1 MKRVKTGKRILS
13 IVLALM
19 MLVSLIPITAMADT
33 GSSEKT
39 WADTA
44 EGEILVKDTITK
56 ITNGVVEHEI
66 ISNTPAGNDQK
77 IDYMC
82 RANLSDT
89 IKIVACYGENDA
101 SKWRMVSTTKQA
113 AAYEK
118 DHPGETVVAAINA
131 DFFNMGTGEP
141 IGALVMEGKQYHDAG
156 GRWYFAIL
164 KDGTPVIRNNPDL
177 SDCQTAVG
185 GWMPLVKDG
194 KACTENFAGG
204 TNDYSRSTIGIMEDG
219 SIVTSVTHGMLTPVS
234 CGRTYKEIAEM
245 YMAEGAKDVLVL
257 DGGGSA
263 TYAARIEGS
272 DKLEVRNS
280 PSDGAEREVCSS
292 LLIVSTAK
300 STGVFDHAAL
310 TPNNDL
316 YTPGYEVQ
324 FSASGIDTA
333 GFPMAVP
340 ADATWALADDSKD
353 MGTIDAKTGLF
364 KAGDKTGTVNV
375 QMIQGGKVI
384 GTTAVEIAVPDNIY
398 FNAEEVSLGFEDE
411 SDLSLVVR
419 NKDRDLNIKDGDI
432 VWTMSTEG
440 LGTFKGNIFVA
451 NSENSLN
458 GDITATSKYDETVS
472 ASIHVIVG
480 MLPTIVW
487 DFEDY
492 VDPETGEVTPAQDYY
507 CGEVTDVTVDPNG
520 NIITTYSGILKTSNY
535 GRGGNESIEIASL
548 SNDDPVRFGAHSL
561 KLNFDYTN
569 CGAVTEGAEVGP
581 AEGMKIP
588 GNPTGLGVWVYAPE
602 GVGVKYGSVKDADG
616 NLISG
621 LWLRCYCNDANGNL
635 SQVDFTFEPKD
646 PKVQGGYNPETGEW
660 EVQPGIYWEGWQY
673 LEADLSKW
681 QAPLSLQSSKAFR
694 LMFVNGTKMTGTQ
707 RTGELYFDNFQF
719 VYGTNVDDVDAPVV
733 DSVRVNDSDIKNGT
747 VLTTDTLR
755 VDAYMHDVQN
765 KYTSGIDAGTI
776 RMYVDGINV
785 SGNDKYQFVAEPDGS
800 IAHLYDLKLPDGDHT
815 VAVSVRDK
823 FGNETTETRSFKV
836 KTDNAATHSS
846 VFVAAAESNAVIG
859 KTVSLNVT
867 ATGADIQKATALLS
881 LGNNFKN
888 YTVSFSDNYEGTY
901 SYSKLTNILTV
912 NAERKADAVAVDN
925 NIVAT
930 VTVDIPTS
938 LSASD
943 KFNYTVKGGSYTTAD
958 GYYSTYSA
966 PEATLPIAAAY
977 NISSEV
983 VLVGAPTTLTVT
995 NDKNEPAVDVDI
1007 FNAANNEKIGTTDEK
1022 GQLTTE
1028 YFSAASGNTTIY
1040 AKDAAGLL
1048 SFQLNVKSY
1057 DAAGEDSAMPYGL
1070 MFNALNDAAHGKSM
1084 TWMSNAIKAQDQY
1097 IRYRVS
1103 GTEDWTTVAAKATL
1117 RTFTKGS
1124 NSAVN
1129 VNSITLSS
1137 LTPGTAYE
1145 YQIGGGDAW
1154 SEVATFKTV
1163 SSDKDKTRFFALGD
1177 IQDDDT
1183 TNIERVV
1190 SKLSETEFDFGI
1202 QTGDAVDDATAY
1214 SHWNGITN
1222 LFGVERFGSTDMI
1235 HVLGNHEYAG
1245 DANADAATNYFNL
1258 PTSAKP
1264 GSYYSLTYGDVY
1276 LAVVN
1281 YTGTAPQLKEAMDW
1295 LAKDAAQSNATWK
1308 VLLMHQPAYY
1318 TNSFGGNA
1326 EIYNT
1331 VPDVCEAAGIDVV
1344 FSGHDHSAARTN
1356 PLLNDEIDEENGV
1369 YYYICGSSGE
1379 KSYAITS
1386 QDKFDYSKIFKLV
1399 TDDFTAT
1406 YLTVTADKDEM
1417 TIDYYD
1423 IDRGLLDTVTIESPC
1438 KRHGHTACYDP
1449 AEKTVSCSVCGI
1461 ALEDYSGKAPDAD
1474 GNEYYLLGGV
1484 VKTGWFLQGND
1495 VFYANSKGVLQPIEL
1510 DSQTKTNCT
1519 VRGKFIYSCKTV
1531 DDGDSTTYTVR
1542 DDMPPG
1548 HVYDNEDPKAPNR
1561 VCTVCGWHEVSLKD
1575 CKVELSYTNYTYTGK
1590 AMKPYVYVTAP
1601 DGTKLTDY
1609 YDYTVIY
1616 GENTEIGYGTVTVK
1630 PFNYYLVNLNQ
1641 KRGSLC
1647 DDGTVLEYKITIH
1660 APTVKDVKAAM
1671 AIDGIDLSWSPVA
1684 EADGYN
1690 IYSWIS
1696 AKNEYK
1702 LIASV
1707 EGADTTAAKISD
1719 IKAGATYTIK
1729 VCAYNNIGED
1739 QIVGYGETAKII
1751 VPKEFVK
1758 TLQTPVVATRNVA
1771 DTGYIGLTWDA
1782 VPHADQYMIY
1792 RADTSNGEY
1801 KLMYTTTNL
1810 TYTNTTSKAG
1820 YTYYYKVVAV
1830 DSTGDY
1836 ANSDYSKVV
1845 YRTCDLAQ
1853 PIVKISVKAE
1863 TGKPVISWNEV
1874 KGAARYELLRS
1885 TDGKNFSH
1893 YNYTINTTYTNPST
1907 EPGTTYYYKVI
1918 ALSDRSVYADSAP
1931 SVARYITC
1939 DCAKPAAKI
1948 AVEPI
1953 SGKPVV
1959 SWAAI
1964 DGAAKY
1970 EIYASAD
1977 NKEFKLLGTT
1987 EALTYTDT
1995 SAKAGVTTYY
2005 KVKALCATSNYGDSA
2020 LSNARYITCDC
2031 AAPVVAISINVS
2043 YNKPMISWAAVDG
2056 ASKYAIY
2063 RSTDGK
2069 SFKYYD
2075 TTAKLSYTNISTTSG
2090 TTYYYQVKA
2099 VCATSSYGDS
2109 AFSNAASI
2117 KVP

>member
-1 MKRVKTGKRILS
+1 MRERAGKRILAT
-13 IVLALM
+13 VLAIM
-19 MLVSLIPITAMADT
+19 MLVTLVPVSAMADNEGT
-33 GSSEKT
+33 TEKT
-39 WADTA
+39 WAGTA

-131 DFFNMGTGEP
+131 DFFNMATGEP
-141 IGALVMEGKQYHDAG
+141 LGALVMEGKQYHDAG

-164 KDGTPVIRNNPDL
+164 KDGTPVIRNSPDL

-194 KACTENFAGG
+194 KACTENFESG

-411 SDLSLVVR
+411 SNLSLVVR

-440 LGTFKGNIFVA
+440 LGTFKGNTFVA

-458 GDITATSKYDETVS
+458 GDVTATSKYDEKIS

-480 MLPTIVW
+480 MLPTVVW

-492 VDPETGEVTPAQDYY
+492 VDPVTGEVTPAQDYY
-507 CGEVTDVTVDPNG
+507 CGTEKQTNPDTGEEITVN
-520 NIITTYSGILKTSNY
+520 TGILTTANY
-535 GRGGNESIEIASL
+535 GRGGKESVEIVSL
-548 SNDDPVRFGAHSL
+548 NDDEPVRFGAHSL
-561 KLNFDYTN
+561 KLNFDFTD

-581 AEGMKIP
+581 IEGMQIP

-602 GVGVKYGSVKDADG
+602 GVGVNYGSVKDADG

-621 LWLRCYCNDANGNL
+621 LWLRCYCTDGSGKL
-635 SQVDFTFEPKD
+635 SQVDFTLEPKD
-646 PKVQGGYNPETGEW
+646 QKVQNGYNAETGKW

-681 QAPLSLQSSKAFR
+681 QAPLSLMSKKAFR
-694 LMFVNGTKMTGTQ
+694 LMFVAGTKMIGTQ
-707 RTGELYFDNFQF
+707 RAGQLYFDNFQF
-719 VYGTNVDDVDAPVV
+719 VYGTNIDDIDAPVV
-733 DSVRVNDSDIKNGT
+733 DSVRVNDSDIKDGT

-765 KYTSGIDAGTI
+765 KYTTGIDPETV

-785 SGNDKYQFVAEPDGS
+785 TGNDKYQFVAEPDGS

-867 ATGADIQKATALLS
+867 ATGTDIQKATALLA
-881 LGNNFKN
+881 LGNSFKN
-888 YTVSFSDNYEGTY
+888 YTVTFSDNYEGTY
-901 SYSKLTNILTV
+901 SYSKLTKILTV

-925 NIVAT
+925 NIIAT
-930 VTVDIPTS
+930 VTVDIPS
-938 LSASD
+938 NLSAND
-943 KFNYTVKGGSYTTAD
+943 NFNYTVKGGSYTTAD
-958 GYYSTYSA
+958 GYYATYNA
-966 PEATLPIAAAY
+966 PEAALPITAAY
-977 NISSEV
+977 NISAEV

-995 NDKNEPAVDVDI
+995 NDKNEPAANVDI
-1007 FNAANNEKIGTTDEK
+1007 YNAANNEKIGTTDEK
-1022 GQLTTE
+1022 GLLNTE

-1057 DAAGEDSAMPYGL
+1057 DAAGEDTAMPYGL

-1103 GTEDWTTVAAKATL
+1103 GTEDWTTVAANATL

-1145 YQIGGGDAW
+1145 YQIGGGEAW

-1163 SSDKDKTRFFALGD
+1163 SSDNDKTRFFALGD

-1258 PTSAKP
+1258 PTAAKP

-1318 TNSFGGNA
+1318 TNNSGGNA

-1449 AEKTVSCSVCGI
+1449 AEKAVSCSVCGI

-1510 DSQTKTNCT
+1510 DSHTKTNCT

-1660 APTVKDVKAAM
+1660 APTVKNVKAKM
-1671 AIDGIDLSWSPVA
+1671 AVDGIDVSWAAVP

-1690 IYSWIS
+1690 IYIWNS
-1696 AKNEYK
+1696 AKKAYDLYTSIK
-1702 LIASV
+1702 
-1707 EGADTTAAKISD
+1707 GADADACTIYDVNPGK
-1719 IKAGATYTIK
+1719 TYYIQ
-1729 VCAYNNIGED
+1729 VRAYNNVGTEKV
-1739 QIVGYGETAKII
+1739 VGYGEEAKIT
-1751 VPKEFVK
+1751 VPKSFAQK
-1758 TLQTPVVATRNVA
+1758 LPSPVVTSGNAANS
-1771 DTGYIGLTWDA
+1771 GYVRLTWTS
-1782 VPHADQYMIY
+1782 VPNADQYKIY
-1792 RADTSNGEY
+1792 RAGTSNGTY
-1801 KLMYTTTNL
+1801 KLMYTTKGT
-1810 TYTNTTSKAG
+1810 TYTNTTATAG

-1830 DSTGDY
+1830 DSTGEY
-1836 ANSDYSKVV
+1836 ASSDYSKVV
-1845 YRTCDLAQ
+1845 SRTCDCAQ
-1853 PIVKISVKAE
+1853 PVVKLTVNAD
-1863 TGKPVISWNEV
+1863 TGKPVLSWNAV
-1874 KGAARYELLRS
+1874 KNASRYEILRT
-1885 TDGKNFSH
+1885 TDGKNYSH
-1893 YNYTINTTYTNPST
+1893 YDYTNRTTYTNIST
-1907 EPGTTYYYKVI
+1907 IPGTTYYYKVVAI
-1918 ALSDRSVYADSAP
+1918 NNRSVYADSAP
-1931 SVARYITC
+1931 STVHYITC
-1939 DCAKPAAKI
+1939 DCAKPVSKI
-1948 AVEPI
+1948 TVEPV
-1953 SGKPVV
+1953 SGKPFVTWNAV
-1959 SWAAI
+1959 A
-1964 DGAAKY
+1964 GADKY
-1970 EIYASAD
+1970 EVYYSAD
-1977 NKEFKLLGTT
+1977 NKEFKLCGRT
-1987 EALTYTDT
+1987 EQTSFTDAA
-1995 SAKAGVTTYY
+1995 AKPGVTYYY
-2005 KVKALCATSNYGDSA
+2005 KVKAICATSSYGNSA
-2020 LSNARYITCDC
+2020 FGKTHYITCDC
-2031 AAPVVAISINVS
+2031 AQPVVEISINET
-2043 YNKPMISWAAVDG
+2043 YNKPMISWEAVDG
-2056 ASKYAIY
+2056 ASKYVIY

-2069 SFKYYD
+2069 NFTQYD
-2075 TTAKLSYTNISTTSG
+2075 SIAKTAYTNISTNSG
-2090 TTYYYQVKA
+2090 STYYYQVKA
-2099 VCATSSYGDS
+2099 ICATSSYGNS
-2109 AFSNAASI
+2109 AVSATASI

>member
-77 IDYMC
+77 VDYMC

-131 DFFNMGTGEP
+131 DFFNMATGEP
-141 IGALVMEGKQYHDAG
+141 LGALVMEGKQYHNAG

-164 KDGTPVIRNNPDL
+164 KDGTPVIRNSPDL

-194 KACTENFAGG
+194 KACTENFEGG

-219 SIVTSVTHGMLTPVS
+219 SVVTSVTHGMLTPVS

-411 SDLSLVVR
+411 SNLSLVVR

-440 LGTFKGNIFVA
+440 LGTFKGNTFVA
-451 NSENSLN
+451 NSKDSLN
-458 GDITATSKYDETVS
+458 GNVTATSKYDEKVN

-480 MLPTIVW
+480 MLPTVVW

-492 VDPETGEVTPAQDYY
+492 VDPVTGEVTPAQDYY
-507 CGEVTDVTVDPNG
+507 CGTEKQTNPDTGEETTVN
-520 NIITTYSGILKTSNY
+520 TGILKTSNY
-535 GRGGNESIEIASL
+535 NRGGKQSVEIASL
-548 SNDDPVRFGAHSL
+548 NDDEPVRFGTHSL
-561 KLNFDYTN
+561 KLNFDFTD
-569 CGAVTEGAEVGP
+569 CGAVTEGACVGTSDK
-581 AEGMKIP
+581 MQIP
-588 GNPTGLGVWVYAPE
+588 GAPTGLGVWVYAPE
-602 GVGVKYGSVKDADG
+602 GIGVNYGSVKDADG
-616 NLISG
+616 SLVSG
-621 LWLRCYCNDANGNL
+621 LWLRCYCTDGQGKL
-635 SQVDFTFEPKD
+635 CQVDFTLEPKD
-646 PKVQGGYNPETGEW
+646 QKVQGGYNPETGKW
-660 EVQPGIYWEGWQY
+660 EVQPGIYWEGWHY
-673 LEADLSKW
+673 LEADLTQWTGPFSF
-681 QAPLSLQSSKAFR
+681 QPGMTFR
-694 LMFVNGTKMTGTQ
+694 LMFVAGTKMVGTQ
-707 RTGELYFDNFQF
+707 RAGELYFDNFQF
-719 VYGTNVDDVDAPVV
+719 VYGTNIDDIDAPVV
-733 DSVRVNDSDIKNGT
+733 DSVRVNDSDIKDGT
-747 VLTTDTLR
+747 VLTTDALR

-765 KYTSGIDAGTI
+765 KYTTGIDPETV

-785 SGNDKYQFVAEPDGS
+785 TGNDKYQFVAEPDGS

-815 VAVSVRDK
+815 IAVSVRDK

-867 ATGADIQKATALLS
+867 ATGTDIQKATALLT
-881 LGNNFKN
+881 LGNSFKN
-888 YTVSFSDNYEGTY
+888 YTVTFSDNYEGTY
-901 SYSKLTNILTV
+901 SYSKLTKILTV
-912 NAERKADAVAVDN
+912 NAKRKADAVAVDN
-925 NIVAT
+925 NIIAT
-930 VTVDIPTS
+930 VTVDIPS
-938 LSASD
+938 NLSASD

-958 GYYSTYSA
+958 GYYATYNA
-966 PEATLPIAAAY
+966 PEAALPITAAY
-977 NISSEV
+977 NISAEV
-983 VLVGAPTTLTVT
+983 VLVDAPTTLTVT
-995 NDKNEPAVDVDI
+995 NDKNEPAANVDI
-1007 FNAANNEKIGTTDEK
+1007 YNAANNEKIGTTDEK
-1022 GQLTTE
+1022 GLLNTE

-1145 YQIGGGDAW
+1145 YQIGGGEAW

-1163 SSDKDKTRFFALGD
+1163 SSDNDKTRFFALGD

-1214 SHWNGITN
+1214 SHWNDITN

-1258 PTSAKP
+1258 PTAAKP

-1318 TNSFGGNA
+1318 TNNYGGNA

-1449 AEKTVSCSVCGI
+1449 AEKAVSCSVCGI

-1495 VFYANSKGVLQPIEL
+1495 VFYANSKGVLQPIKL

-1660 APTVKDVKAAM
+1660 APTVKNVKAKM
-1671 AIDGIDLSWSPVA
+1671 AVDGIDVSWAAVP

-1690 IYSWIS
+1690 IYSWNS
-1696 AKNEYK
+1696 AKKAYD
-1702 LIASV
+1702 LLTTV
-1707 EGADTTAAKISD
+1707 EGADTTNATIYGV
-1719 IKAGATYTIK
+1719 KAGSTYSLK
-1729 VCAYNNIGED
+1729 VSAYNIID
-1739 QIVGYGETAKII
+1739 KKQIVGYGGTAKIT
-1751 VPKEFVK
+1751 VPKNFSQKLEAPIATATNNAATGHVK
-1758 TLQTPVVATRNVA
+1758 LSWSAVAN
-1771 DTGYIGLTWDA
+1771 
-1782 VPHADQYMIY
+1782 ADQYKVY
-1792 RADTSNGEY
+1792 RAGTSNGTY
-1801 KLMYTTTNL
+1801 KLMYTTKNL
-1810 TYTNTTSKAG
+1810 SYTNTSANAG

-1830 DSTGDY
+1830 DSKGAY
-1836 ANSDYSKVV
+1836 ASSDYSKVV
-1845 YRTCDLAQ
+1845 SRTCDCAR
-1853 PIVKISVKAE
+1853 PVAKIAVNAD
-1863 TGKPVISWNEV
+1863 TGKITVSWNNV
-1874 KGAARYELLRS
+1874 KNAARYELLRS
-1885 TDGKNFSH
+1885 TDGKNFRH
-1893 YNYTINTTYTNPST
+1893 YDYTNKTSYT
-1907 EPGTTYYYKVI
+1907 NMAVTPGTTYYYRVVAI
-1918 ALSDRSVYADSAP
+1918 NARSVYADSAV
-1931 SVARYITC
+1931 SATRYITC

-1970 EIYASAD
+1970 EIYVSAD

-2005 KVKALCATSNYGDSA
+2005 KVKALCATSKYGDSA

-2031 AAPVVAISINVS
+2031 AAPVVAISINGS
-2043 YNKPMISWAAVDG
+2043 YNKPMISWTAVDG

-2099 VCATSSYGDS
+2099 ICASSSYGDS

>member
-131 DFFNMGTGEP
+131 DFFNMATGEP
-141 IGALVMEGKQYHDAG
+141 LGALVMEGKQYHDAG

-194 KACTENFAGG
+194 KACTENFEAG

-340 ADATWALADDSKD
+340 ADATWALADDSED

-375 QMIQGGKVI
+375 QMIQGDKVI
-384 GTTAVEIAVPDNIY
+384 GTTAVEIAVPDIIY

-411 SDLSLVVR
+411 SNLSLVVR

-440 LGTFKGNIFVA
+440 LGTFKGNTFVA
-451 NSENSLN
+451 NSKDSLN
-458 GDITATSKYDETVS
+458 GDVTATSKYDKEIH

-480 MLPTIVW
+480 MLPTLVW

-492 VDPETGEVTPAQDYY
+492 VDPETGNVIAAQDYY
-507 CGEVTDVTVDPNG
+507 CGEN
-520 NIITTYSGILKTSNY
+520 GILSTFNY
-535 GRGGNESIEIASL
+535 GRGSKESIEIVSI
-548 SNDDPVRFGAHSL
+548 DDDEPVRFGTHAM
-561 KLNFDYTN
+561 KLNFDFTD
-569 CGAVTEGAEVGP
+569 CGAVTEGACVGTSD
-581 AEGMKIP
+581 EMHIP
-588 GNPTGLGVWVYAPE
+588 GAPTGLGVWVYAPE
-602 GVGVKYGSVKDADG
+602 GVGVNYGSVKNENG
-616 NLISG
+616 ELISG
-621 LWLRCYCNDANGNL
+621 LWLRAYCADGQGKKCEVN
-635 SQVDFTFEPKD
+635 FTLEPKD
-646 PKVQGGYNPETGEW
+646 DKVQKGYNKDTGEW
-660 EVQPGIYWEGWQY
+660 TVQPGIYWEGWHY
-673 LEADLSKW
+673 LEADLTKW
-681 QAPLSLQSSKAFR
+681 TGPFSFYPEMTFR
-694 LMFVNGTKMTGTQ
+694 LMFVDGTKMVGTQ

-765 KYTSGIDAGTI
+765 KYTTGIDTDTI

-785 SGNDKYQFVAEPDGS
+785 TGNDKYQFVAEPDGS

-823 FGNETTETRSFKV
+823 FGNETTEIRSFKV
-836 KTDNAATHSS
+836 KTDNASTHSS

-867 ATGADIQKATALLS
+867 ATGTDIQKATALLT
-881 LGNNFKN
+881 LGNSFKN
-888 YTVSFSDNYEGTY
+888 YTVTFSDNYEGTY
-901 SYSKLTNILTV
+901 SYSKLTKILTV

-925 NIVAT
+925 NIIAT
-930 VTVDIPTS
+930 VTVDIPS
-938 LSASD
+938 NLSAND

-958 GYYSTYSA
+958 GYYATYNA
-966 PEATLPIAAAY
+966 PEAALPITAAY
-977 NISSEV
+977 NISAEV

-995 NDKNEPAVDVDI
+995 NDKNEPAANVDI
-1007 FNAANNEKIGTTDEK
+1007 YNAANNEKIGTTDEK
-1022 GQLTTE
+1022 GLLNTE

-1103 GTEDWTTVAAKATL
+1103 GTEDWTTVAANATL

-1295 LAKDAAQSNATWK
+1295 LTKDAAQSNATWK

-1318 TNSFGGNA
+1318 TNSYGGNA

-1495 VFYANSKGVLQPIEL
+1495 VFYANSNGVLQPIEL

-1660 APTVKDVKAAM
+1660 APTVKDVKAKM
-1671 AIDGIDLSWSPVA
+1671 AVDGIDLSWSPVA

-1758 TLQTPVVATRNVA
+1758 TLQTPVVGTRNVA

-1948 AVEPI
+1948 AVEAA
-1953 SGKPVV
+1953 SGKPVI

>member
-131 DFFNMGTGEP
+131 DFFNMATGEP
-141 IGALVMEGKQYHDAG
+141 LGALVMEGKQYHDAG

-194 KACTENFAGG
+194 KACTENFEAG

-340 ADATWALADDSKD
+340 ADATWALADDSED

-375 QMIQGGKVI
+375 QMIQGDKVI
-384 GTTAVEIAVPDNIY
+384 GTTAVEIAVPDIIY

-411 SDLSLVVR
+411 SNLSLVVR

-440 LGTFKGNIFVA
+440 LGTFKGNTFVA
-451 NSENSLN
+451 NSKDSLN
-458 GDITATSKYDETVS
+458 GDVTATSKYDKEIH

-480 MLPTIVW
+480 MLPTLVW

-492 VDPETGEVTPAQDYY
+492 VDPETGNVIAAQDYY
-507 CGEVTDVTVDPNG
+507 CGEN
-520 NIITTYSGILKTSNY
+520 GILSTFNY
-535 GRGGNESIEIASL
+535 GRGSKESIEIVSI
-548 SNDDPVRFGAHSL
+548 DDDEPVRFGTHAM
-561 KLNFDYTN
+561 KLNFDFTD
-569 CGAVTEGAEVGP
+569 CGAVTEGACVGTSD
-581 AEGMKIP
+581 EMHIP
-588 GNPTGLGVWVYAPE
+588 GAPTGLGVWVYAPE
-602 GVGVKYGSVKDADG
+602 GVGVNYGSVKNENG
-616 NLISG
+616 ELISG
-621 LWLRCYCNDANGNL
+621 LWLRAYCADGQGKKCEVN
-635 SQVDFTFEPKD
+635 FTLEPKD
-646 PKVQGGYNPETGEW
+646 DKVQKGYNKDTGEW
-660 EVQPGIYWEGWQY
+660 TVQPGIYWEGWHY
-673 LEADLSKW
+673 LEADLTKW
-681 QAPLSLQSSKAFR
+681 TGPFSFYPEMTFR
-694 LMFVNGTKMTGTQ
+694 LMFVDGTKMVGTQ

-765 KYTSGIDAGTI
+765 KYTTGIDTDTI

-785 SGNDKYQFVAEPDGS
+785 TGNDKYQFVAEPDGS

-836 KTDNAATHSS
+836 KTDNASTHSS

-867 ATGADIQKATALLS
+867 ATGTDIQKATALLT
-881 LGNNFKN
+881 LGNSFKN
-888 YTVSFSDNYEGTY
+888 YTVTFSDNYEGTY
-901 SYSKLTNILTV
+901 SYSKLTKILTV

-925 NIVAT
+925 NIIAT
-930 VTVDIPTS
+930 VTVDIPS
-938 LSASD
+938 NLSAND

-958 GYYSTYSA
+958 GYYATYNA
-966 PEATLPIAAAY
+966 PEAALPITAAY
-977 NISSEV
+977 NISAEV

-995 NDKNEPAVDVDI
+995 NDKNEPAANVDI
-1007 FNAANNEKIGTTDEK
+1007 YNAANNEKIGTTDEK
-1022 GQLTTE
+1022 GLLNTE

-1103 GTEDWTTVAAKATL
+1103 GTEDWTTVAANATL

-1258 PTSAKP
+1258 PTAAKP

-1318 TNSFGGNA
+1318 TNSYGGNA

-1575 CKVELSYTNYTYTGK
+1575 CTVELSYTNYTYTGK

-1660 APTVKDVKAAM
+1660 APTVKDVKAKM
-1671 AIDGIDLSWSPVA
+1671 AVDGIDLSWSPVA

-1758 TLQTPVVATRNVA
+1758 TLQTPVVATSNVA
-1771 DTGYIGLTWDA
+1771 DTGYIRLTWDA

-1939 DCAKPAAKI
+1939 DCAKPAANI

-1953 SGKPVV
+1953 SGKPTVT
-1959 SWAAI
+1959 WAAV

-1977 NKEFKLLGTT
+1977 NKDFKLLATT
-1987 EALTYTDT
+1987 EALTYTDA

-2031 AAPVVAISINVS
+2031 AAPVVAISINGS

-2075 TTAKLSYTNISTTSG
+2075 TTTKLSYTNISTTSG

-2099 VCATSSYGDS
+2099 ICATSSYGDS

>member
-131 DFFNMGTGEP
+131 DFFNMATGEP
-141 IGALVMEGKQYHDAG
+141 LGALVMEGKQYHDAG

-194 KACTENFAGG
+194 KACTENFEAG

-340 ADATWALADDSKD
+340 ADATWALADDSED

-375 QMIQGGKVI
+375 QMIQGDKVI
-384 GTTAVEIAVPDNIY
+384 GTTAVEIAVPDIIY

-411 SDLSLVVR
+411 SNLSLVVR

-440 LGTFKGNIFVA
+440 LGTFKGNTFVA
-451 NSENSLN
+451 NSKDSLN
-458 GDITATSKYDETVS
+458 GDVTATSKYDKEIH

-480 MLPTIVW
+480 MLPTLVW

-492 VDPETGEVTPAQDYY
+492 VDPETGNVIAAQDYY
-507 CGEVTDVTVDPNG
+507 CGEN
-520 NIITTYSGILKTSNY
+520 GILSTFNY
-535 GRGGNESIEIASL
+535 GRGSKESIEIVSI
-548 SNDDPVRFGAHSL
+548 DDDEPVRFGTHAM
-561 KLNFDYTN
+561 KLNFDFTD
-569 CGAVTEGAEVGP
+569 CGAVTEGACVGTSD
-581 AEGMKIP
+581 EMHIP
-588 GNPTGLGVWVYAPE
+588 GAPTGLGVWVYAPE
-602 GVGVKYGSVKDADG
+602 GVGVNYGSVKNENG
-616 NLISG
+616 ELISG
-621 LWLRCYCNDANGNL
+621 LWLRAYCADGQGKKCEVN
-635 SQVDFTFEPKD
+635 FTLEPKD
-646 PKVQGGYNPETGEW
+646 DKVQKGYNKDTGEW
-660 EVQPGIYWEGWQY
+660 TVQPGIYWEGWHY
-673 LEADLSKW
+673 LEADLTKW
-681 QAPLSLQSSKAFR
+681 TGPFSFYPEMTFR
-694 LMFVNGTKMTGTQ
+694 LMFVDGTKMVGTQ

-765 KYTSGIDAGTI
+765 KYTTGIDTDTI

-785 SGNDKYQFVAEPDGS
+785 TGNDKYQFVAEPDGS

-823 FGNETTETRSFKV
+823 FGNETTEIRSFKV
-836 KTDNAATHSS
+836 KTDNASTHSS

-867 ATGADIQKATALLS
+867 ATGTDIQKATALLT
-881 LGNNFKN
+881 LGNSFKN
-888 YTVSFSDNYEGTY
+888 YTVTFSDNYEGTY
-901 SYSKLTNILTV
+901 SYSKLTKILTV

-925 NIVAT
+925 NIIAT
-930 VTVDIPTS
+930 VTVDIPS
-938 LSASD
+938 NLSAND

-958 GYYSTYSA
+958 GYYATYNA
-966 PEATLPIAAAY
+966 PEAALPITAAY
-977 NISSEV
+977 NISAEV

-995 NDKNEPAVDVDI
+995 NDKNEPAANVDI
-1007 FNAANNEKIGTTDEK
+1007 YNAANNEKIGTTDEK
-1022 GQLTTE
+1022 GLLNTE

-1295 LAKDAAQSNATWK
+1295 LTKDAAQSNATWK

-1318 TNSFGGNA
+1318 TNSYGGNA

-1548 HVYDNEDPKAPNR
+1548 HEYNNEDPKAPNR
-1561 VCTVCGWHEVSLKD
+1561 VCNVCGWHEVSLKD

-1660 APTVKDVKAAM
+1660 APTVKDVKAKM
-1671 AIDGIDLSWSPVA
+1671 AVDGIDLSWSPVA

-1758 TLQTPVVATRNVA
+1758 TLQTPVVGTRNVA

-1948 AVEPI
+1948 AVEAA

-2005 KVKALCATSNYGDSA
+2005 KVKALCATSKYGDSA

-2043 YNKPMISWAAVDG
+2043 YNKPMISWEAVDG

-2099 VCATSSYGDS
+2099 ICATSSYGDS

>member
-131 DFFNMGTGEP
+131 DFFNMATGEP
-141 IGALVMEGKQYHDAG
+141 LGALVMEGKQYHDAG

-194 KACTENFAGG
+194 KACTENFEAG

-375 QMIQGGKVI
+375 QMIQGDKVI

-411 SDLSLVVR
+411 SNLSLVVR

-440 LGTFKGNIFVA
+440 LGTFKGNTFVA
-451 NSENSLN
+451 NSKDSLN
-458 GDITATSKYDETVS
+458 GNVTATSKYDEKVN

-480 MLPTIVW
+480 MLPTLVW

-492 VDPETGEVTPAQDYY
+492 VDPETGNVIAAQDYY
-507 CGEVTDVTVDPNG
+507 CGEN
-520 NIITTYSGILKTSNY
+520 GILSTFNY
-535 GRGGNESIEIASL
+535 GRGSKESIEIVSI
-548 SNDDPVRFGAHSL
+548 DDDEPVRFGTHAM
-561 KLNFDYTN
+561 KLNFDFTD
-569 CGAVTEGAEVGP
+569 CGAVTEGACVGTSD
-581 AEGMKIP
+581 EMHIP
-588 GNPTGLGVWVYAPE
+588 GAPTGLGVWVYAPE
-602 GVGVKYGSVKDADG
+602 GVGVNYGSVKNENG
-616 NLISG
+616 ELISG
-621 LWLRCYCNDANGNL
+621 LWLRAYCADGQGKKCEVN
-635 SQVDFTFEPKD
+635 FTLEPKD
-646 PKVQGGYNPETGEW
+646 DKVQKGYNKDTGEW
-660 EVQPGIYWEGWQY
+660 TVQPGIYWEGWHY
-673 LEADLSKW
+673 LEADLTKW
-681 QAPLSLQSSKAFR
+681 TGPFSFYPEMTFR
-694 LMFVNGTKMTGTQ
+694 LMFVDGTKMVGTQ

-765 KYTSGIDAGTI
+765 KYTTGIDTDTI

-785 SGNDKYQFVAEPDGS
+785 TGNDKYQFVAEPDGS

-836 KTDNAATHSS
+836 KTDNASTHSS

-867 ATGADIQKATALLS
+867 ATGTDIQKATALLT
-881 LGNNFKN
+881 LGNSFKN
-888 YTVSFSDNYEGTY
+888 YTVTFSDNYEGTY
-901 SYSKLTNILTV
+901 SYSKLTKILTV

-925 NIVAT
+925 NIIAT
-930 VTVDIPTS
+930 VTVDIPS
-938 LSASD
+938 NLSAND

-958 GYYSTYSA
+958 GYYATYNA
-966 PEATLPIAAAY
+966 PEAALPITAAY
-977 NISSEV
+977 NISAEV

-995 NDKNEPAVDVDI
+995 NDKNEPAANVDI
-1007 FNAANNEKIGTTDEK
+1007 YNAANNEKIGTTDEK
-1022 GQLTTE
+1022 GLLNTE

-1103 GTEDWTTVAAKATL
+1103 GTEDWTTVAANATL

-1258 PTSAKP
+1258 PTAAKP

-1318 TNSFGGNA
+1318 TNSYGGNA

-1575 CKVELSYTNYTYTGK
+1575 CTVELSYTNYTYTGK

-1660 APTVKDVKAAM
+1660 APTVKDVKAKM
-1671 AIDGIDLSWSPVA
+1671 AVDGIDLSWSPVA

-1690 IYSWIS
+1690 IYSWS
-1696 AKNEYK
+1696 STKNEYK

-1758 TLQTPVVATRNVA
+1758 TLQTPVVATSNVA
-1771 DTGYIGLTWDA
+1771 DTGYIRLTWDA

-1792 RADTSNGEY
+1792 RADTSNGAY

-1939 DCAKPAAKI
+1939 DCAKPAANI

-1953 SGKPVV
+1953 SGKPTVT
-1959 SWAAI
+1959 WAAV

-1977 NKEFKLLGTT
+1977 NKDFKLLATT
-1987 EALTYTDT
+1987 EALTYTDA

-2043 YNKPMISWAAVDG
+2043 YNKPMISWEAVDG

-2099 VCATSSYGDS
+2099 ICATSSYGDS

>member
-1 MKRVKTGKRILS
+1 MNRVKTGKRILS
-13 IVLALM
+13 IVLAVM

-33 GSSEKT
+33 GSSEKA
-39 WADTA
+39 WAGTA
-44 EGEILVKDTITK
+44 EGEILVKDTITM
-56 ITNGVVEHEI
+56 ITNGVVEHEL

-194 KACTENFAGG
+194 KACTENFEGG

-219 SIVTSVTHGMLTPVS
+219 SVVTSVTHGMLTPVS

-440 LGTFKGNIFVA
+440 LGTFKGNTFVA
-451 NSENSLN
+451 NSKDSLN
-458 GDITATSKYDETVS
+458 GNVTATSKYDEKVN

-480 MLPTIVW
+480 MLPTVVW

-492 VDPETGEVTPAQDYY
+492 VDPVTGEVTPAQDYY
-507 CGEVTDVTVDPNG
+507 CGEVTDVTVDPKG

-785 SGNDKYQFVAEPDGS
+785 SNNDKYQFVAEPDGS

-836 KTDNAATHSS
+836 KTDNASTHSS

-867 ATGADIQKATALLS
+867 ATGTDIQKATALLS
-881 LGNNFKN
+881 LGNSFKN
-888 YTVSFSDNYEGTY
+888 YTVTFSDNYEGTY

-977 NISSEV
+977 TISTEV
-983 VLVGAPTTLTVT
+983 ILVGAPATLTVT
-995 NDKNEPAVDVDI
+995 NDKNEPAANVDI
-1007 FNAANNEKIGTTDEK
+1007 YNAANNEKIGTTDEK
-1022 GQLTTE
+1022 GLLNTE

-1145 YQIGGGDAW
+1145 YQIGGGEAW

-1163 SSDKDKTRFFALGD
+1163 SSDNDKTRFFALGD

-1214 SHWNGITN
+1214 SHWNDITN
-1222 LFGVERFGSTDMI
+1222 LFGVDRFGSTDMI

-1258 PTSAKP
+1258 PTAAKP

-1318 TNSFGGNA
+1318 TNNFGGNA

-1406 YLTVTADKDEM
+1406 YLTVAADKDEM

-1561 VCTVCGWHEVSLKD
+1561 VCDNCGWHEVSLKD
-1575 CKVELSYTNYTYTGK
+1575 CKVELSYANYTYTGK

-1696 AKNEYK
+1696 ATNEYK

-1719 IKAGATYTIK
+1719 IKAGTTYTIK

-1739 QIVGYGETAKII
+1739 QIIGYGETAKII

-1792 RADTSNGEY
+1792 RADTSNGAY
-1801 KLMYTTTNL
+1801 KLMYTTKNL
-1810 TYTNTTSKAG
+1810 SYTNTTSKAG

-1853 PIVKISVKAE
+1853 PVVKISVKAE

-1893 YNYTINTTYTNPST
+1893 YNYTVNTTYINPST

-1953 SGKPVV
+1953 SGKPTVT
-1959 SWAAI
+1959 WAAV

-2005 KVKALCATSNYGDSA
+2005 KVKALCATSKYGDSA

-2031 AAPVVAISINVS
+2031 AAPVVAISINGS
-2043 YNKPMISWAAVDG
+2043 YNKPMISWEAVDG

-2069 SFKYYD
+2069 NFKYYD

-2099 VCATSSYGDS
+2099 ICATSSYGDS

>member
-131 DFFNMGTGEP
+131 DFFNMATGEP
-141 IGALVMEGKQYHDAG
+141 LGALVMEGKQYHDAG

-194 KACTENFAGG
+194 KACTENFEAG

-340 ADATWALADDSKD
+340 ADATWALADDSED

-375 QMIQGGKVI
+375 QMIQGDKVI
-384 GTTAVEIAVPDNIY
+384 GTTAVEIAVPDIIY

-411 SDLSLVVR
+411 SNLSLVVR

-440 LGTFKGNIFVA
+440 LGTFKGNTFVA
-451 NSENSLN
+451 NSKDSLN
-458 GDITATSKYDETVS
+458 GDVTATSKYDKEIH

-480 MLPTIVW
+480 MLPTLVW

-492 VDPETGEVTPAQDYY
+492 VDPETGNVIAAQDYY
-507 CGEVTDVTVDPNG
+507 CGEN
-520 NIITTYSGILKTSNY
+520 GILSTFNY
-535 GRGGNESIEIASL
+535 GRGSKESIEIVSI
-548 SNDDPVRFGAHSL
+548 DDDEPVRFGTHAM
-561 KLNFDYTN
+561 KLNFDFTD
-569 CGAVTEGAEVGP
+569 CGAVTEGACVGTSD
-581 AEGMKIP
+581 EMHIP
-588 GNPTGLGVWVYAPE
+588 GAPTGLGVWVYAPE
-602 GVGVKYGSVKDADG
+602 GVGVNYGSVKNENG
-616 NLISG
+616 ELISG
-621 LWLRCYCNDANGNL
+621 LWLRAYCADGQGKKCEVN
-635 SQVDFTFEPKD
+635 FTLEPKD
-646 PKVQGGYNPETGEW
+646 DKVQKGYNKDTGEW
-660 EVQPGIYWEGWQY
+660 TVQPGIYWEGWHY
-673 LEADLSKW
+673 LEADLTKW
-681 QAPLSLQSSKAFR
+681 TGPFSFYPEMTFR
-694 LMFVNGTKMTGTQ
+694 LMFVDGTKMVGTQ

-765 KYTSGIDAGTI
+765 KYTTGIDTDTI

-785 SGNDKYQFVAEPDGS
+785 TGNDKYQFVAEPDGS

-823 FGNETTETRSFKV
+823 FGNETTEIRSFKV
-836 KTDNAATHSS
+836 KTDNASTHSS

-867 ATGADIQKATALLS
+867 ATGTDIQKATALLT
-881 LGNNFKN
+881 LGNSFKN
-888 YTVSFSDNYEGTY
+888 YTVTFSDNYEGTY
-901 SYSKLTNILTV
+901 SYSKLTKILTV

-925 NIVAT
+925 NIIAT
-930 VTVDIPTS
+930 VTVDIPS
-938 LSASD
+938 NLSAND

-958 GYYSTYSA
+958 GYYATYNA
-966 PEATLPIAAAY
+966 PEAALPITAAY
-977 NISSEV
+977 NISAEV

-995 NDKNEPAVDVDI
+995 NDKNEPAANVDI
-1007 FNAANNEKIGTTDEK
+1007 YNAANNEKIGTTDEK
-1022 GQLTTE
+1022 GLLNTE

-1103 GTEDWTTVAAKATL
+1103 GTEDWTTVAANATL

-1295 LAKDAAQSNATWK
+1295 LTKDAAQSNATWK

-1318 TNSFGGNA
+1318 TNSYGGNA

-1575 CKVELSYTNYTYTGK
+1575 CTVELSYTNYTYTGK

-1660 APTVKDVKAAM
+1660 APTVKDVKAKM
-1671 AIDGIDLSWSPVA
+1671 AVDGIDLSWSPVA

-1729 VCAYNNIGED
+1729 VCAYNNVGED

-1758 TLQTPVVATRNVA
+1758 TLQTPVVATSNVA
-1771 DTGYIGLTWDA
+1771 DTGYIRLTWDA

-1792 RADTSNGEY
+1792 RADTSNGAY

-1853 PIVKISVKAE
+1853 PVVKISVKAE

-1907 EPGTTYYYKVI
+1907 EPGMTYYYKVI

-1970 EIYASAD
+1970 EIYVSAD

-1995 SAKAGVTTYY
+1995 SAKAGVTSYY

-2031 AAPVVAISINVS
+2031 ATPVVAISINVS
-2043 YNKPMISWAAVDG
+2043 YNKPMISWEAVDG

-2090 TTYYYQVKA
+2090 TTYYYQVNA
-2099 VCATSSYGDS
+2099 ICATSSYGDS

>member
-131 DFFNMGTGEP
+131 DFFNMATGEP
-141 IGALVMEGKQYHDAG
+141 LGALVMEGKQYHDAG

-194 KACTENFAGG
+194 KACTENFEAG

-340 ADATWALADDSKD
+340 ADATWALADDSED

-375 QMIQGGKVI
+375 QMIQGDKVI
-384 GTTAVEIAVPDNIY
+384 GTTAVEIAVPDIIY

-411 SDLSLVVR
+411 SNLSLVVR

-440 LGTFKGNIFVA
+440 LGTFKGNTFVA
-451 NSENSLN
+451 NSKDSLN
-458 GDITATSKYDETVS
+458 GDVTATSKYDKEIH

-480 MLPTIVW
+480 MLPTLVW

-492 VDPETGEVTPAQDYY
+492 VDPETGNVIAAQDYY
-507 CGEVTDVTVDPNG
+507 CGEN
-520 NIITTYSGILKTSNY
+520 GILSTFNY
-535 GRGGNESIEIASL
+535 GRGSKESIEIVSI
-548 SNDDPVRFGAHSL
+548 DDDEPVRFGTHAM
-561 KLNFDYTN
+561 KLNFDFTD
-569 CGAVTEGAEVGP
+569 CGAVTEGACVGTSD
-581 AEGMKIP
+581 EMHIP
-588 GNPTGLGVWVYAPE
+588 GAPTGLGVWVYAPE
-602 GVGVKYGSVKDADG
+602 GVGVNYGSVKNENG
-616 NLISG
+616 ELISG
-621 LWLRCYCNDANGNL
+621 LWLRAYCADGQGKKCEVN
-635 SQVDFTFEPKD
+635 FTLEPKD
-646 PKVQGGYNPETGEW
+646 DKVQKGYNKDTGEW
-660 EVQPGIYWEGWQY
+660 TVQPGIYWEGWHY
-673 LEADLSKW
+673 LEADLTKW
-681 QAPLSLQSSKAFR
+681 TGPFSFYPEMTFR
-694 LMFVNGTKMTGTQ
+694 LMFVDGTKMVGTQ

-765 KYTSGIDAGTI
+765 KYTTGIDTDTI

-785 SGNDKYQFVAEPDGS
+785 TGNDKYQFVAEPDGS

-823 FGNETTETRSFKV
+823 FGNETTEIRSFKV
-836 KTDNAATHSS
+836 KTDNASTHSS

-867 ATGADIQKATALLS
+867 ATGTDIQKATALLT
-881 LGNNFKN
+881 LGNSFKN
-888 YTVSFSDNYEGTY
+888 YTVTFSDNYEGTY
-901 SYSKLTNILTV
+901 SYSKLTKILTV

-925 NIVAT
+925 NIIAT
-930 VTVDIPTS
+930 VTVDIPS
-938 LSASD
+938 NLSAND

-958 GYYSTYSA
+958 GYYATYNA
-966 PEATLPIAAAY
+966 PEAALPITAAY
-977 NISSEV
+977 NISAEV

-995 NDKNEPAVDVDI
+995 NDKNEPAANVDI
-1007 FNAANNEKIGTTDEK
+1007 YNAANNEKIGTTDEK
-1022 GQLTTE
+1022 GLLNTE

-1281 YTGTAPQLKEAMDW
+1281 YTGTAPQLKEATDW
-1295 LAKDAAQSNATWK
+1295 LTKDAAQSNATWK

-1318 TNSFGGNA
+1318 TNSYGGNA

-1548 HVYDNEDPKAPNR
+1548 HEYNNEDPKAPNR

-1660 APTVKDVKAAM
+1660 APTVKDVKAKM
-1671 AIDGIDLSWSPVA
+1671 AVDGIDLSWSPVA

-1758 TLQTPVVATRNVA
+1758 TLQTPVVGTRNVA

-1970 EIYASAD
+1970 EIYVSAD

-2031 AAPVVAISINVS
+2031 AAPVVAISINGS
-2043 YNKPMISWAAVDG
+2043 YNKPMISWEAVDG

-2099 VCATSSYGDS
+2099 ICATSSYGDS

>member
-141 IGALVMEGKQYHDAG
+141 LGALVMEGKQYHDAG

-164 KDGTPVIRNNPDL
+164 KDGTPVIRNTPDL

-185 GWMPLVKDG
+185 GWLPLVKDG

-219 SIVTSVTHGMLTPVS
+219 SIVTYVTHGMLTPVS

-353 MGTIDAKTGLF
+353 MGTIDANTGLF

-375 QMIQGGKVI
+375 QMLQDGKVI
-384 GTTAVEIAVPDNIY
+384 GATAIEIAVPDNIY

-411 SDLSLVVR
+411 SNLSLVVR

-440 LGTFKGNIFVA
+440 LGTFKGNTFVA
-451 NSENSLN
+451 NRKDSLN
-458 GDITATSKYDETVS
+458 GNVTATSKYDEKVN

-480 MLPTIVW
+480 MLPTVVW
-487 DFEDY
+487 DFEDH
-492 VDPETGEVTPAQDYY
+492 VDPVTGEVTPAQDYY
-507 CGEVTDVTVDPNG
+507 CGEVTDVTVDPEG

-785 SGNDKYQFVAEPDGS
+785 SNNDKYQFVAEPDGS

-867 ATGADIQKATALLS
+867 ATGTDIQKATALLT
-881 LGNNFKN
+881 LGNSFKN
-888 YTVSFSDNYEGTY
+888 YTVTFSDNYEGTY
-901 SYSKLTNILTV
+901 SYSKLTKILTV

-925 NIVAT
+925 NIIAT
-930 VTVDIPTS
+930 VTVDIPS
-938 LSASD
+938 NLSAND

-958 GYYSTYSA
+958 GYYATYNA
-966 PEATLPIAAAY
+966 PEAALPITAAY
-977 NISSEV
+977 NISAEV

-1022 GQLTTE
+1022 GLLNTE

-1048 SFQLNVKSY
+1048 SFQLNVRSY

-1295 LAKDAAQSNATWK
+1295 LTKDAAQSNATWK

-1318 TNSFGGNA
+1318 TNNSGGNA

-1548 HVYDNEDPKAPNR
+1548 HEYDNEDPKAPNR

-1660 APTVKDVKAAM
+1660 APTVKDVKAKM
-1671 AIDGIDLSWSPVA
+1671 AVDGIDLSWSPVA

-1758 TLQTPVVATRNVA
+1758 TLQTPVVATSNVA
-1771 DTGYIGLTWDA
+1771 DTGYIRLTWDA

-1792 RADTSNGEY
+1792 RADTSNGAY

-1977 NKEFKLLGTT
+1977 NKEFRLLGTT

-2031 AAPVVAISINVS
+2031 AAPVVAISINES
-2043 YNKPMISWAAVDG
+2043 YNKPMISWEAVDG

-2099 VCATSSYGDS
+2099 ICATSSYGDS

>member
-131 DFFNMGTGEP
+131 DFFNMATGEP
-141 IGALVMEGKQYHDAG
+141 LGALVMEGKQYHDAG

-194 KACTENFAGG
+194 KACTENFEAG

-340 ADATWALADDSKD
+340 ADATWALADDSED

-375 QMIQGGKVI
+375 QMIQGDKVI
-384 GTTAVEIAVPDNIY
+384 GTTAVEIAVPDIIY

-411 SDLSLVVR
+411 SNLSLVVR

-440 LGTFKGNIFVA
+440 LGTFKGNTFVA
-451 NSENSLN
+451 NSKDSLN
-458 GDITATSKYDETVS
+458 GDVTATSKYDKEIH

-480 MLPTIVW
+480 MLPTLVW

-492 VDPETGEVTPAQDYY
+492 VDPETGNVIAAQDYY
-507 CGEVTDVTVDPNG
+507 CGEN
-520 NIITTYSGILKTSNY
+520 GILSTFNY
-535 GRGGNESIEIASL
+535 GRGSKESIEIVSI
-548 SNDDPVRFGAHSL
+548 DDDEPVRFGTHAM
-561 KLNFDYTN
+561 KLNFDFTD
-569 CGAVTEGAEVGP
+569 CGAVTEGACVGTSD
-581 AEGMKIP
+581 EMHIP
-588 GNPTGLGVWVYAPE
+588 GAPTGLGVWVYAPE
-602 GVGVKYGSVKDADG
+602 GVGVNYGSVKNENG
-616 NLISG
+616 ELISG
-621 LWLRCYCNDANGNL
+621 LWLRAYCADGQGKKCEVN
-635 SQVDFTFEPKD
+635 FTLEPKD
-646 PKVQGGYNPETGEW
+646 DKVQKGYNKDTGEW
-660 EVQPGIYWEGWQY
+660 TVQPGIYWEGWHY
-673 LEADLSKW
+673 LEADLTKW
-681 QAPLSLQSSKAFR
+681 TGPFSFYPEMTFR
-694 LMFVNGTKMTGTQ
+694 LMFVDGTKMVGTQ

-867 ATGADIQKATALLS
+867 ATGADIQKATALLT
-881 LGNNFKN
+881 LGNSFKN
-888 YTVSFSDNYEGTY
+888 YTVTFSDNYEGTY
-901 SYSKLTNILTV
+901 SYSKLTKILTV

-925 NIVAT
+925 NIIAT
-930 VTVDIPTS
+930 VTVDIPS
-938 LSASD
+938 NLSAND

-977 NISSEV
+977 TISTEV
-983 VLVGAPTTLTVT
+983 ILVGAPATLTVT

-1137 LTPGTAYE
+1137 LTPGTVYE

-1295 LAKDAAQSNATWK
+1295 LTKDAAQSNATWK

-1318 TNSFGGNA
+1318 TNSYGGNA

-1548 HVYDNEDPKAPNR
+1548 HEYDNEDPKAPNR

-1660 APTVKDVKAAM
+1660 APTVKDVKAKM
-1671 AIDGIDLSWSPVA
+1671 AVDGIDLSWSPVA

-1758 TLQTPVVATRNVA
+1758 TLQTPVVATSNVA
-1771 DTGYIGLTWDA
+1771 DTGYIRLTWDA

-2099 VCATSSYGDS
+2099 ICATSNYGDS

>member
-1 MKRVKTGKRILS
+1 MREKNGKRILAT
-13 IVLALM
+13 VLAIM
-19 MLVSLIPITAMADT
+19 MLVTLVPVSAMADNEGT
-33 GSSEKT
+33 TEKP
-39 WADTA
+39 WKGVAD
-44 EGEILVKDTITK
+44 GEILVKDTITK

-66 ISNTPAGNDQK
+66 IANTASGNDQK

-82 RANLSDT
+82 RATLSDD
-89 IKIVACYGENDA
+89 IKIVACYGEDDA
-101 SKWRMVSTTKQA
+101 SSWRMVATTAQA

-118 DHPGETVVAAINA
+118 NHPGETVVAAINA
-131 DFFNMGTGEP
+131 DFFNMATGEP

-194 KACTENFAGG
+194 EYCTENFAGG

-245 YMAEGAKDVLVL
+245 YLREGAKDVLVL

-300 STGVFDHAAL
+300 QTGVFDHAAL
-310 TPNNDL
+310 TPNNEL

-333 GFPMAVP
+333 GFPMDVP
-340 ADATWALADDSKD
+340 ADATWALSEDSKD

-364 KAGDKTGTVNV
+364 KAGDKTGTVTV
-375 QMIQGGKVI
+375 QMLRGDNVI
-384 GTTAVEIAVPDNIY
+384 GTTAIEIAVPDSIY
-398 FNAEEVSLGFEDE
+398 FNVEEVSLGFEDE

-419 NKDRDLNIKDGDI
+419 NKDRDLNIKEGDI

-440 LGTFKGNIFVA
+440 LGTFSGNTFVA

-458 GDITATSKYDETVS
+458 GDVTATSKYDESIT

-487 DFEDY
+487 DFEDH
-492 VDPETGEVTPAQDYY
+492 VVPETGEVIPAQDYY
-507 CGEVTDVTVDPNG
+507 CGKETQIDPETGETITVN
-520 NIITTYSGILKTSNY
+520 TGILTTANY
-535 GRGGNESIEIASL
+535 GRGGKESVEIVSL
-548 SNDDPVRFGAHSL
+548 NDDEPVRFGAHSL
-561 KLNFDYTN
+561 KLNFDFTD

-581 AEGMKIP
+581 IEGMQIP

-602 GVGVKYGSVKDADG
+602 GVGVNYGSVKDADG

-621 LWLRCYCNDANGNL
+621 LWLRCYCTDGYGKL
-635 SQVDFTFEPKD
+635 SQVDFTLEPKND
-646 PKVQGGYNPETGEW
+646 KVQNGYNPETGEW
-660 EVQPGIYWEGWQY
+660 TVQPGIYWEGWQY

-681 QAPLSLQSSKAFR
+681 QAPLSLMSKKAFR
-694 LMFVNGTKMTGTQ
+694 LMFVSGTKMIGTQ
-707 RTGELYFDNFQF
+707 RAGELYFDNFQF
-719 VYGTNVDDVDAPVV
+719 VYGTNVDDVDAPVI
-733 DSVRVNDSDIKNGT
+733 DSVRVNDSDIANGT

-765 KYTSGIDAGTI
+765 KYTTGIDADTI
-776 RMYVDGINV
+776 RLYVDGINV
-785 SGNDKYQFVAEPDGS
+785 SGNDKYQFVTEPDGS

-815 VAVSVRDK
+815 IAVSVRDG

-836 KTDNAATHSS
+836 KTDNASTHSS

-859 KTVSLNVT
+859 KTVSLNIT
-867 ATGADIQKATALLS
+867 ATGADIQKATSLLS
-881 LGNNFKN
+881 FGNSFKN

-901 SYSKLTNILTV
+901 SYSKLTKILTV

-925 NIVAT
+925 NIIAT
-930 VTVDIPTS
+930 VTVDIPSS
-938 LSASD
+938 LTANDNFS
-943 KFNYTVKGGSYTTAD
+943 YTVKGGSYTTAD
-958 GYYSTYSA
+958 GYYATYNA
-966 PEATLPIAAAY
+966 PETTLPITAAY

-995 NDKNEPAVDVDI
+995 NDKNEPAANVEI
-1007 FNAANNEKIGTTDEK
+1007 YNAANNEKIGTTDEK
-1022 GQLTTE
+1022 GLLTTE

-1103 GTEDWTTVAAKATL
+1103 GTEDWTTVAANATL

-1145 YQIGGGDAW
+1145 YQIGGGEAW

-1163 SSDKDKTRFFALGD
+1163 SSDNDKTRFFALGD

-1214 SHWNGITN
+1214 SHWNDITN

-1258 PTSAKP
+1258 PTAAKP

-1318 TNSFGGNA
+1318 TNNYGGNA

-1344 FSGHDHSAARTN
+1344 FSGHDHTAARTN

-1386 QDKFDYSKIFKLV
+1386 QDKFDYSKIFKIV

-1417 TIDYYD
+1417 TIEYYD

-1449 AEKTVSCSVCGI
+1449 AEKAVSCSVCGI

-1484 VKTGWFLQGND
+1484 VKTGWFLQGSD
-1495 VFYANSKGVLQPIEL
+1495 VFYANSKGVLQEVVL
-1510 DSQTKTNCT
+1510 DSETHTNCT
-1519 VRGKFIYSCKTV
+1519 VRGKSIYSCKTV

-1590 AMKPYVYVTAP
+1590 QIKPFVYVTAP

-1616 GENTEIGYGTVTVK
+1616 GENTECGYGTVTVK
-1630 PFNYYLVNLNQ
+1630 PFNTYYVNVNQ
-1641 KRGSLC
+1641 ERGSLRA
-1647 DDGTVLEYKITIH
+1647 DGTVLNLKFTIH
-1660 APTVKDVKAAM
+1660 APTVTNVKAKM
-1671 AIDGIDLSWSPVA
+1671 AVDGIEVSWAPVF

-1690 IYSWIS
+1690 IYIWNS
-1696 AKNEYK
+1696 AKKAYVLDK
-1702 LIASV
+1702 SV
-1707 EGADTTAAKISD
+1707 VGADASSVTIYGVTAGK
-1719 IKAGATYTIK
+1719 YYNIK
-1729 VCAYNNIGED
+1729 VCAYNTVDSNK
-1739 QIVGYGETAKII
+1739 IVGYGNTAKIT
-1751 VPKEFVK
+1751 VPENFEQK
-1758 TLQTPVVATRNVA
+1758 LQAPVVYGSNVA
-1771 DTGYIGLTWDA
+1771 SSGYVRLTWSKI
-1782 VPHADQYMIY
+1782 PNADQYKIY
-1792 RADTSNGEY
+1792 RADTLNGTY
-1801 KLMYTTTNL
+1801 KLMYTTTGT
-1810 TYTNTTSKAG
+1810 TYTNTTSNAG

-1830 DSTGDY
+1830 DSKGSY
-1836 ANSDYSKVV
+1836 APSDYSKVV
-1845 YRTCDLAQ
+1845 YRTCDCAQ
-1853 PIVKISVKAE
+1853 PVVKLTTNSDS
-1863 TGKPVISWNEV
+1863 GKPFLSWNAV
-1874 KGAARYELLRS
+1874 KNASRYELLRS

-1893 YNYTINTTYTNPST
+1893 YDYTNKTTYTNIST
-1907 EPGTTYYYKVI
+1907 NPGTTYYYKVI
-1918 ALSDRSVYADSAP
+1918 AINNRSVYADSVP
-1931 SVARYITC
+1931 SAVRYITC
-1939 DCAKPAAKI
+1939 DCAKPISKI
-1948 AVEPI
+1948 SVDAV
-1953 SGKPVV
+1953 SGKPVISWNAV
-1959 SWAAI
+1959 S
-1964 DGAAKY
+1964 GASEY
-1970 EIYASAD
+1970 EVYFSAD
-1977 NKEFKLLGTT
+1977 NKEFELCGTT
-1987 EALTYTDT
+1987 AQTSFTDAA
-1995 SAKAGVTTYY
+1995 AKPGVTYYY
-2005 KVKALCATSNYGDSA
+2005 KVKAICATSSYGNSA
-2020 LSNARYITCDC
+2020 FGRTHYITCDC
-2031 AAPVVAISINVS
+2031 AAPVVEISINET
-2043 YNKPMISWAAVDG
+2043 YGKPMISWVPVDG
-2056 ASKYAIY
+2056 ASKYVIY

-2069 SFKYYD
+2069 NFTQYD
-2075 TTAKLSYTNISTTSG
+2075 STAKTAYTNISTNSG
-2090 TTYYYQVKA
+2090 STYYYQVKA
-2099 VCATSSYGDS
+2099 ICATSSYGNS
-2109 AFSNAASI
+2109 AVSAAASI

>member
-1 MKRVKTGKRILS
+1 MKRLKTGKRILS

-113 AAYEK
+113 SAYEK

-131 DFFNMGTGEP
+131 DFFNMATGEP
-141 IGALVMEGKQYHDAG
+141 LGALVMEGKQYHDAG

-194 KACTENFAGG
+194 KACTENFEGG

-219 SIVTSVTHGMLTPVS
+219 SVVTSVTHGMLTPVS

-411 SDLSLVVR
+411 SNLSLVVR

-440 LGTFKGNIFVA
+440 LGTFKGNTFVA
-451 NSENSLN
+451 NSKDSLN
-458 GDITATSKYDETVS
+458 GDVTATSKYDKEIH

-480 MLPTIVW
+480 MLPTLVW

-492 VDPETGEVTPAQDYY
+492 VDPETGNVIAAQDYY
-507 CGEVTDVTVDPNG
+507 CGEN
-520 NIITTYSGILKTSNY
+520 GILSTFNY
-535 GRGGNESIEIASL
+535 GRGSKESIEIVSI
-548 SNDDPVRFGAHSL
+548 DDDEPVRFGTHAM
-561 KLNFDYTN
+561 KLNFDFTD
-569 CGAVTEGAEVGP
+569 CGAVTEGACVGTSD
-581 AEGMKIP
+581 EMHIP
-588 GNPTGLGVWVYAPE
+588 GAPTGLGVWVYAPE
-602 GVGVKYGSVKDADG
+602 GVGVNYGSVKNENG
-616 NLISG
+616 ELISG
-621 LWLRCYCNDANGNL
+621 LWLRAYCADGQGKKCEVN
-635 SQVDFTFEPKD
+635 FTLEPKD
-646 PKVQGGYNPETGEW
+646 DKVQKGYNKDTGEW
-660 EVQPGIYWEGWQY
+660 TVQPGIYWEGWHY
-673 LEADLSKW
+673 LEADLTKW
-681 QAPLSLQSSKAFR
+681 TGPFSFYPEMTFR
-694 LMFVNGTKMTGTQ
+694 LMFVDGTKMVGTQ

-785 SGNDKYQFVAEPDGS
+785 SNNDKYQFVAEPDGS

-836 KTDNAATHSS
+836 KTDNEAKHSS

-859 KTVSLNVT
+859 KTVSINVT
-867 ATGADIQKATALLS
+867 ATGTDIQKATALLT
-881 LGNNFKN
+881 LGNSFKN
-888 YTVSFSDNYEGTY
+888 YTVTFSDNYEGTY
-901 SYSKLTNILTV
+901 SYSKLTKILTV
-912 NAERKADAVAVDN
+912 NAERKADAVAVDS
-925 NIVAT
+925 NIIAT

-977 NISSEV
+977 TISTEV
-983 VLVGAPTTLTVT
+983 ILVGAPATLTVT

-1258 PTSAKP
+1258 PTAAKP

-1295 LAKDAAQSNATWK
+1295 LTKDAAQSNATWK

-1318 TNSFGGNA
+1318 TNSYGGNA

-1660 APTVKDVKAAM
+1660 APTVKDVKAKM

-1758 TLQTPVVATRNVA
+1758 TLQTPVVATSNVA
-1771 DTGYIGLTWDA
+1771 DTGYIRLTWDA

-1792 RADTSNGEY
+1792 RADTSNGAY

-2031 AAPVVAISINVS
+2031 AAPVVAISINES

-2099 VCATSSYGDS
+2099 ICATSSYGDS

>member
-33 GSSEKT
+33 GSTEKT

-131 DFFNMGTGEP
+131 DFFNMATGEP

-194 KACTENFAGG
+194 KACTENFEGG

-219 SIVTSVTHGMLTPVS
+219 SVVTSVTHGMLTPVS

-300 STGVFDHAAL
+300 STGVFDHASL

-364 KAGDKTGTVNV
+364 KASDKTGTVNV

-440 LGTFKGNIFVA
+440 LGVFKGNTFVA
-451 NSENSLN
+451 NSKDSLN
-458 GDITATSKYDETVS
+458 GNVTATSKYDEKVN

-480 MLPTIVW
+480 MLPTVVW

-492 VDPETGEVTPAQDYY
+492 VDPVTGEVTPAQDYY
-507 CGEVTDVTVDPNG
+507 CGTEKQTNPDTGEEITVN
-520 NIITTYSGILKTSNY
+520 TGILKTSNY
-535 GRGGNESIEIASL
+535 NRGGKESVEIASL
-548 SNDDPVRFGAHSL
+548 NDDEPVRFGTHSL
-561 KLNFDYTN
+561 KLNFDFTD
-569 CGAVTEGAEVGP
+569 CDAVTEGACVGTSDQ
-581 AEGMKIP
+581 MQIP
-588 GNPTGLGVWVYAPE
+588 GAPTGLGVWVYAPE
-602 GVGVKYGSVKDADG
+602 GIGVNYGSVKDADG
-616 NLISG
+616 SLISG
-621 LWLRCYCNDANGNL
+621 LWLRCYCYDGNGKKCE
-635 SQVDFTFEPKD
+635 VDFTLEPKSE
-646 PKVQGGYNPETGEW
+646 KVQNGYNPETGEW

-673 LEADLSKW
+673 LEADLTKW
-681 QAPLSLQSSKAFR
+681 TGPFSFMPGMTFR
-694 LMFVNGTKMTGTQ
+694 LMFVAGTKMVGTQ
-707 RTGELYFDNFQF
+707 RAGELYFDNFQF
-719 VYGTNVDDVDAPVV
+719 VYGTNIDDIDAPVV
-733 DSVRVNDSDIKNGT
+733 DSVRVNDSDIKDGT

-765 KYTSGIDAGTI
+765 KYTSGIDADTI

-836 KTDNAATHSS
+836 KTDNASTHSS

-867 ATGADIQKATALLS
+867 ATGTDIQKATALLS
-881 LGNNFKN
+881 LGNSFKN
-888 YTVSFSDNYEGTY
+888 YTVTFSDNYEGTY
-901 SYSKLTNILTV
+901 SYSKLTKILTV

-1145 YQIGGGDAW
+1145 YQIGGGEAW

-1163 SSDKDKTRFFALGD
+1163 SSDNDKTRFFALGD

-1214 SHWNGITN
+1214 SHWNDITN
-1222 LFGVERFGSTDMI
+1222 LFGVDRFGSTDMI

-1295 LAKDAAQSNATWK
+1295 LTKDAAQSNATWK

-1318 TNSFGGNA
+1318 TNSYGGNA

-1758 TLQTPVVATRNVA
+1758 TLQTPVVATSNVA
-1771 DTGYIGLTWDA
+1771 DTGYIRLTWDA

-1792 RADTSNGEY
+1792 RADTSNGAY
-1801 KLMYTTTNL
+1801 NLMYTTTNL

-1970 EIYASAD
+1970 EIYVSAD

-2043 YNKPMISWAAVDG
+2043 YNKPMISWEAVDG

-2099 VCATSSYGDS
+2099 ICATSSYGDS

>member
-1 MKRVKTGKRILS
+1 M
-13 IVLALM
+13 
-19 MLVSLIPITAMADT
+19 
-33 GSSEKT
+33 
-39 WADTA
+39 
-44 EGEILVKDTITK
+44 
-56 ITNGVVEHEI
+56 
-66 ISNTPAGNDQK
+66 Q
-77 IDYMC
+77 
-82 RANLSDT
+82 
-89 IKIVACYGENDA
+89 
-101 SKWRMVSTTKQA
+101 
-113 AAYEK
+113 
-118 DHPGETVVAAINA
+118 
-131 DFFNMGTGEP
+131 
-141 IGALVMEGKQYHDAG
+141 
-156 GRWYFAIL
+156 
-164 KDGTPVIRNNPDL
+164 
-177 SDCQTAVG
+177 
-185 GWMPLVKDG
+185 
-194 KACTENFAGG
+194 
-204 TNDYSRSTIGIMEDG
+204 
-219 SIVTSVTHGMLTPVS
+219 
-234 CGRTYKEIAEM
+234 
-245 YMAEGAKDVLVL
+245 
-257 DGGGSA
+257 
-263 TYAARIEGS
+263 
-272 DKLEVRNS
+272 
-280 PSDGAEREVCSS
+280 
-292 LLIVSTAK
+292 
-300 STGVFDHAAL
+300 
-310 TPNNDL
+310 
-316 YTPGYEVQ
+316 
-324 FSASGIDTA
+324 
-333 GFPMAVP
+333 
-340 ADATWALADDSKD
+340 
-353 MGTIDAKTGLF
+353 
-364 KAGDKTGTVNV
+364 
-375 QMIQGGKVI
+375 
-384 GTTAVEIAVPDNIY
+384 
-398 FNAEEVSLGFEDE
+398 
-411 SDLSLVVR
+411 
-419 NKDRDLNIKDGDI
+419 
-432 VWTMSTEG
+432 
-440 LGTFKGNIFVA
+440 
-451 NSENSLN
+451 
-458 GDITATSKYDETVS
+458 
-472 ASIHVIVG
+472 
-480 MLPTIVW
+480 
-487 DFEDY
+487 
-492 VDPETGEVTPAQDYY
+492 
-507 CGEVTDVTVDPNG
+507 
-520 NIITTYSGILKTSNY
+520 
-535 GRGGNESIEIASL
+535 
-548 SNDDPVRFGAHSL
+548 
-561 KLNFDYTN
+561 
-569 CGAVTEGAEVGP
+569 
-581 AEGMKIP
+581 IP
-588 GNPTGLGVWVYAPE
+588 GAPTGLGVWVYAPE
-602 GVGVKYGSVKDADG
+602 GIGVNYGSVKDADG
-616 NLISG
+616 SLISG
-621 LWLRCYCNDANGNL
+621 LWLRCYCYDGNGKKCE
-635 SQVDFTFEPKD
+635 VDFTLEPKSE
-646 PKVQGGYNPETGEW
+646 KVQNGYNPETGEW

-673 LEADLSKW
+673 LEADLTKW
-681 QAPLSLQSSKAFR
+681 TGPFSFMPGMTFR
-694 LMFVNGTKMTGTQ
+694 LMFVAGTKMVGTQ
-707 RTGELYFDNFQF
+707 RAGELYFDNFQF
-719 VYGTNVDDVDAPVV
+719 VYGTNIDDIDAPVV
-733 DSVRVNDSDIKNGT
+733 DSVRVNDSDIKDGT

-765 KYTSGIDAGTI
+765 KYTSGIDADTI

-867 ATGADIQKATALLS
+867 ATGTDIQKATALLT
-881 LGNNFKN
+881 LGNSFKN
-888 YTVSFSDNYEGTY
+888 YTVTFSDNYEGTY
-901 SYSKLTNILTV
+901 SYSKLTKILTV

-995 NDKNEPAVDVDI
+995 NDKNEPAANVDI
-1007 FNAANNEKIGTTDEK
+1007 YNAANNEKIGTTDEK
-1022 GQLTTE
+1022 GLLNTE

-1145 YQIGGGDAW
+1145 YQIGGGEAW

-1163 SSDKDKTRFFALGD
+1163 SSDNDKTRFFALGD

-1214 SHWNGITN
+1214 SHWNDITN
-1222 LFGVERFGSTDMI
+1222 LFGVDRFGSTDMI

-1258 PTSAKP
+1258 PTAAKP

-1295 LAKDAAQSNATWK
+1295 LTKDAAQSNATWK

-1318 TNSFGGNA
+1318 TNNSGGNA

-1758 TLQTPVVATRNVA
+1758 TLQTPVVATSNVA
-1771 DTGYIGLTWDA
+1771 DTGYIRLTWDA

-1792 RADTSNGEY
+1792 RADTSNGAY

-2099 VCATSSYGDS
+2099 ICATSSYGDS

>member
-39 WADTA
+39 WAGTA
-44 EGEILVKDTITK
+44 EGEILVKDTITM
-56 ITNGVVEHEI
+56 ITNGVVEHEL

-194 KACTENFAGG
+194 KACTENFEGG

-219 SIVTSVTHGMLTPVS
+219 SVVTSVTHGMLTPVS

-440 LGTFKGNIFVA
+440 LGTFKGNTFVA
-451 NSENSLN
+451 NSKDSLN
-458 GDITATSKYDETVS
+458 GNVTATSKYDEKVN

-480 MLPTIVW
+480 MLPTVVW

-492 VDPETGEVTPAQDYY
+492 VDPVTGEVTPAQDYY
-507 CGEVTDVTVDPNG
+507 CGEVTDVTVDPKG

-785 SGNDKYQFVAEPDGS
+785 SNNDKYQFVAEPDGS

-836 KTDNAATHSS
+836 KTDNASTHSS

-867 ATGADIQKATALLS
+867 ATGTDIQKATALLS
-881 LGNNFKN
+881 LGNSFKN
-888 YTVSFSDNYEGTY
+888 YTVTFSDNYEGTY

-977 NISSEV
+977 TISTEV
-983 VLVGAPTTLTVT
+983 ILVGAPATLTVT
-995 NDKNEPAVDVDI
+995 NDKNEPAANVDI
-1007 FNAANNEKIGTTDEK
+1007 YNAANNEKIGTTDEK
-1022 GQLTTE
+1022 GLLNTE

-1145 YQIGGGDAW
+1145 YQIGGGEAW

-1163 SSDKDKTRFFALGD
+1163 SSDNDKTRFFALGD

-1214 SHWNGITN
+1214 SHWNDITN

-1258 PTSAKP
+1258 PTAAKP

-1318 TNSFGGNA
+1318 TNNYGGNA

-1696 AKNEYK
+1696 ATNEYK

-1792 RADTSNGEY
+1792 RADTSNGAY
-1801 KLMYTTTNL
+1801 KLMYTTKNL
-1810 TYTNTTSKAG
+1810 SYTNTTSKAG

-1853 PIVKISVKAE
+1853 PVVKISVKAE

-1893 YNYTINTTYTNPST
+1893 YNYTVNTTYTNPST
-1907 EPGTTYYYKVI
+1907 KPGTTYYYKVI

-1953 SGKPVV
+1953 SGKPTVT
-1959 SWAAI
+1959 WAAV

-2005 KVKALCATSNYGDSA
+2005 KVKALCATSKYGDSA

-2031 AAPVVAISINVS
+2031 AAPVVAISINGS
-2043 YNKPMISWAAVDG
+2043 YNKPMISWEAVDG

-2099 VCATSSYGDS
+2099 ICATSSYGDS

>member
-131 DFFNMGTGEP
+131 DFFNMATGEP
-141 IGALVMEGKQYHDAG
+141 LGALVMEGKQYHNAG

-194 KACTENFAGG
+194 KACTENFEGG

-219 SIVTSVTHGMLTPVS
+219 SVVTSVTHGMLTPVS

-353 MGTIDAKTGLF
+353 MGTIDTNTGLF

-375 QMIQGGKVI
+375 QMLQDGKVI
-384 GTTAVEIAVPDNIY
+384 GATAIEIAVPDNIY

-411 SDLSLVVR
+411 SNLSLVVR

-440 LGTFKGNIFVA
+440 LGTFKGNTFVA
-451 NSENSLN
+451 NSKDSLN
-458 GDITATSKYDETVS
+458 GNVTATSKYDEKVN

-480 MLPTIVW
+480 MLPTVVW
-487 DFEDY
+487 DFEDH
-492 VDPETGEVTPAQDYY
+492 VDPVTGEVTPAQDYY
-507 CGEVTDVTVDPNG
+507 CGEVTDVTVDPKG

-621 LWLRCYCNDANGNL
+621 LWLRCYCNDVNGNL

-694 LMFVNGTKMTGTQ
+694 LMFVAGTKMTGTQ

-733 DSVRVNDSDIKNGT
+733 DSVRVNDSDIKDGT

-765 KYTSGIDAGTI
+765 KYTSDIDADTI

-785 SGNDKYQFVAEPDGS
+785 SNNDKYQFVAEPDGS

-836 KTDNAATHSS
+836 KTDNASTHSS

-867 ATGADIQKATALLS
+867 ATGTDIQKATALLS
-881 LGNNFKN
+881 LGNSFKN
-888 YTVSFSDNYEGTY
+888 YTVTFSDNYEGTY

-1295 LAKDAAQSNATWK
+1295 LTKDAAQSNATWK

-1318 TNSFGGNA
+1318 TNSYGGNA

-1758 TLQTPVVATRNVA
+1758 TLQTPVVATSNVA
-1771 DTGYIGLTWDA
+1771 DTGYIRLTWDA

-1792 RADTSNGEY
+1792 RADTSNGAY
-1801 KLMYTTTNL
+1801 NLMYTTTNL

-1970 EIYASAD
+1970 EIYVSAD

-2099 VCATSSYGDS
+2099 ICATSSYGDS